1 MDWKR
6 VPKIDKELVQYLKEK
21 FSTPKY
27 DPEAT
32 NDELVRLLA
41 VQYGR
46 DEAIAAI
53 ESLITLQQ
61 KRR

>member
-6 VPKIDKELVQYLKEK
+6 VPKIDKELVQDLKEK